1 MKSVNLPGS
10 PHCSK
15 QSGFTLIEVL
25 LAMAITVIVSVIA
38 YQALDSVISI
48 TSSEE
53 KQEEKI
59 KAMSLFFTIF
69 DKDFNHMVPRK
80 VRDPKGSAN
89 FEHALI
95 FNKQAKPMLSFTR
108 GGFGNPVPMKLQRS
122 HLQRI
127 SYFIEDEKLIRRSF
141 SAVDY
146 YEDTQPQEVTLL
158 EGVKSFTVRFLAA
171 NNTAA
176 QTNQG
181 NTQTAQSQPGGK
193 KQKPWEWVEQWPP
206 KAVVGNQS
214 NPQFNALG
222 QQVTGPAYEGLPIS
236 IEVELDIEG
245 FGKLRRVY
253 EGLGA
258 Q

>member
-1 MKSVNLPGS
+1 
-10 PHCSK
+10 
-15 QSGFTLIEVL
+15 
-25 LAMAITVIVSVIA
+25 MAITVIVSVIA

-69 DKDFNHMVPRK
+69 DKDFNHIIPRK

-95 FNKQAKPMLSFTR
+95 YNKQAKPMLSFTR

-141 SAVDY
+141 PAVDY
-146 YEDTQPQEVTLL
+146 YEDTVPQEVTLL
-158 EGVKSFTVRFLAA
+158 EGVKSFTMRFLAA
-171 NNTAA
+171 NNASQ
-176 QTNQG
+176 QTNQVASQAG
-181 NTQTAQSQPGGK
+181 QSQPRGK

-206 KAVVGNQS
+206 KSVVGNQS

-222 QQVTGPAYEGLPIS
+222 QQVTGPAYEGLPMS
-236 IEVELDIEG
+236 IEVELEIEG

-253 EGLGA
+253 EGLGVK
-258 Q
+258 